1 MTIGLCDS
9 GLGGLT
15 VLKELKIKYPNNSY
29 IYIGD
34 NLNLPYGDKSKEEL
48 IKLGQSLI
56 DFLNEKRV
64 DLIIIACGTL
74 SSNVTGRLISKVQ
87 MIDIISPT
95 IEYIN
100 KKIKKKVTIFATT
113 ATIETHIFKNRLIY
127 GCTEIACPEFVPMIE
142 NNCINKN
149 VIINKIPNNDPIV
162 LGCTHYGLIEKIIPN
177 KTINM
182 GRIINLKE
190 NRGLSKIDI
199 YFTKIDDKLIKNV
212 KKIIDGEVK
221 YARITRS

>member
-15 VLKELKIKYPNNSY
+15 VLKELKRKYPNNSY

-142 NNCINKN
+142 NNSINKN

-199 YFTKIDDKLIKNV
+199 YFTKIDVKLIKNV

>member
-15 VLKELKIKYPNNSY
+15 VLKELKRKYPNNSY